1 MKVLHTQFVP
11 KYQNEVECK
20 FGPRKCW
27 FLHQENV
34 EIAYQNAK
42 NKDQKNDKGMIYDM
56 E

>member
-1 MKVLHTQFVP
+1 MKLNVNLDQ
-11 KYQNEVECK
+11 K
-20 FGPRKCW
+20 KCW

-42 NKDQKNDKGMIYDM
+42 DRDQKNDNGMIFDM